1 MEETM
6 FRMLVAAAA
15 IIIAA
20 AVNHTARAE
29 SADLIVKESAADF
42 ATTVQRLQA
51 EIEKRGAKIVATVDH
66 AAAAKASGLALRP
79 TTVIIFG
86 NPALGTP
93 LMEGRQTA
101 GLDLPLR
108 VLIWEDASDNVQ
120 IGYWP
125 PSRIAD
131 AHKIENLEDVTAKMT
146 AALNAITDA
155 AAAR

>member
-1 MEETM
+1 M

-15 IIIAA
+15 IIIAV
-20 AVNHTARAE
+20 AVNPTALAQ
-29 SADLIVKESAADF
+29 SADLIVKESAVDF

-66 AAAAKASGLALRP
+66 AAAAKASGLELRP

-108 VLIWEDASDNVQ
+108 VLIWEDASGNVQ

-131 AHKIENLEDVTAKMT
+131 AHKIENLGDVTAKMT

>member
-1 MEETM
+1 M
-6 FRMLVAAAA
+6 FRMLVVAAAM
-15 IIIAA
+15 IIVIAGGS
-20 AVNHTARAE
+20 TASAE
-29 SADLIVKESAADF
+29 GTDLIVKTSAADF

-51 EIEKRGAKIVATVDH
+51 EIEKRGATIVATVDH
-66 AAAAKASGLALRP
+66 AAAAKKSNLELAP

-93 LMEGRQTA
+93 LMQGRQTA

-108 VLIWEDASDNVQ
+108 ILIWEEERGNVQ

-131 AHKIENLEDVTAKMT
+131 THEIENGGEATEKMT

-155 AAAR
+155 AATR

>member
-1 MEETM
+1 M
-6 FRMLVAAAA
+6 FRMLVAVAAM
-15 IIIAA
+15 IVVV
-20 AVNHTARAE
+20 AVNQTARAE
-29 SADLIVKESAADF
+29 SADLIVKESGADF

-51 EIEKRGAKIVATVDH
+51 EIEKRGATIVATVDH
-66 AAAAKASGLALRP
+66 AAAAEASKLELRP

-108 VLIWEDASDNVQ
+108 VLIWEDASDKVQ

-125 PSRIAD
+125 PSRITD
-131 AHKIENLEDVTAKMT
+131 AHGIENLGDVTDKMAT
-146 AALNAITDA
+146 ALNAITDA